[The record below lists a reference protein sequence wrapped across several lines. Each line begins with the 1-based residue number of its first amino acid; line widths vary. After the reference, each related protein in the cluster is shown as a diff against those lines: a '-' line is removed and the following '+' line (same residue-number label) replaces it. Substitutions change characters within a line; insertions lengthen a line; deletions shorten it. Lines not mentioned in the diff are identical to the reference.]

1 MLAERLRNHR
11 LTGPGLPGP
20 VGVIRWLGAVQAQ
33 DFTGAL
39 WALAQRIDAARAV
52 SEDDL
57 LADFD
62 AGVFV
67 RTHIL
72 RPTWHVVAPA
82 DLRWMLALS
91 APRVQAA
98 CAGGYRRLGI
108 DPRTRLRAEGVL
120 QRALE
125 GGQHHTRHELA
136 AALRRARIATDDQR
150 LVYLLIHAELE
161 GLICSGPRRG
171 KHFTYALLDERVA
184 PTAPLEREDALARLM
199 TRYFTGHGPATLKD
213 AAWWSG
219 LTLGDVREG
228 IAMAG
233 DTLERRVI
241 AEREYWQGS
250 GGVHGRPST
259 STRPGGTAPSGGV
272 HLLPNFDEYT
282 VAYRDRA
289 ALLHASVPVTSGT
302 QSALLSQPV
311 LVDGR
316 SAGTWRR
323 LRFSVHGPPTVI
335 ASGQRGHLDIAVTV
349 HSPMAPAQVRALERV
364 ADAYGRFLRRSVS
377 VVIRR

>member
-20 VGVIRWLGAVQAQ
+20 VEVISWLGAVQAQ
-33 DFTGAL
+33 DFAGAL
-39 WALAQRIDAARAV
+39 WALAQRIDAAHAV
-52 SEDDL
+52 TEDDL
-57 LADFD
+57 LAAFD
-62 AGVFV
+62 AGAFV

-108 DPRTRLRAEGVL
+108 EPRTRLRAEGVL

-125 GGQHHTRHELA
+125 GGRHLTRHQLA
-136 AALRRARIATDDQR
+136 DALRRARIATDGQR
-150 LVYLLIHAELE
+150 LVYLLMHAELE
-161 GLICSGPRRG
+161 GLICSGPREGR
-171 KHFTYALLDERVA
+171 HLAYALLDERV
-184 PTAPLEREDALARLM
+184 PRTPPLAREDALARLM
-199 TRYFTGHGPATLKD
+199 TRYFTGHGPATPKD

-219 LTLGDVREG
+219 LTLRDVREG
-228 IAMAG
+228 IALAG
-233 DTLERRVI
+233 DALVRRVI
-241 AEREYWQGS
+241 EEREYWQGS
-250 GGVHGRPST
+250 GGSPGRPSA
-259 STRPGGTAPSGGV
+259 SSRSGGGASSSV

-289 ALLHASVPVTSGT
+289 ALLHPSVPVSSTT

-311 LVDGR
+311 MVDGR

-323 LRFSVHGPPTVI
+323 IRSRVQGPETAM
-335 ASGQRGHLDIAVTV
+335 ASGPLGHRDVAITV
-349 HSPMAPAQVRALERV
+349 HSPLSPAHARAMARA
-364 ADAYGRFLRRSVS
+364 ADAYGRFLRRSV
-377 VVIRR
+377 II

>member
-20 VGVIRWLGAVQAQ
+20 VEVIRWFGAVQSQ
-33 DFTGAL
+33 DFAGAL
-39 WALAQRIDAARAV
+39 WALAQRIDASLAV

-57 LADFD
+57 LAAFD
-62 AGVFV
+62 AGAFV

-98 CAGGYRRLGI
+98 CAGGYRRLDI
-108 DPRTRLRAEGVL
+108 DTRTRLRAEGVL

-125 GGQHHTRHELA
+125 GERHPTRHELA

-171 KHFTYALLDERVA
+171 TQFTYALLDERVPA
-184 PTAPLEREDALARLM
+184 TPPLGRDTALARLM
-199 TRYFTGHGPATLKD
+199 TRYFEGRGPATLHD
-213 AAWWSG
+213 AAWWAG
-219 LTLGDVREG
+219 LTLRDVREG
-228 IAMAG
+228 IALAG
-233 DTLERRVI
+233 DALERRVI
-241 AEREYWQGS
+241 EDREYWQGRDS
-250 GGVHGRPST
+250 LPGRPSA
-259 STRPGGTAPSGGV
+259 SSRSGGKSPGPSV

-289 ALLHASVPVTSGT
+289 ALLHPSVPVTSTT

-311 LVDGR
+311 MVDGR
-316 SAGTWRR
+316 GAGTWSR
-323 LRFSVHGPPTVI
+323 LRSPARGREAVTQP
-335 ASGQRGHLDIAVTV
+335 GQRGHLAIAATV
-349 HSPMAPAQVRALERV
+349 HSSLSPAQVRALER
-364 ADAYGRFLRRSVS
+364 AAGAYGRFLRRSVS
-377 VVIRR
+377 VAIR